1 MTMIP
6 SDLIETLAVVL
17 KEGTFDAAARTLH
30 VTPSAVSQR
39 IKALE
44 QRVGRVLVVRAK
56 PVRATPAGE
65 ALLRLGQ
72 QVTLLETEAL
82 RQLGAEPD
90 AQGPT
95 SLPIAV
101 NADSLATWLLP
112 PLARVAAREAVVFD
126 LVRDDQ
132 DHTAALLA
140 SGVVMA
146 AVASDATPVPG
157 CTSVPL
163 GRIRYR
169 AWATPEFAA
178 RWFPDGVTAASLAR
192 APRLDLDRKDTLQA
206 RFTRRLTRR
215 AVDPPRHFV
224 PASADFA
231 VAARLGLGWA
241 MLPAAHSTAALRAGE
256 LLDLAPGRHLDVPL
270 HWHQWNLRSRLID
283 AVATEVHAEAQR
295 VLD

>member
-1 MTMIP
+1 MTLIQ
-6 SDLIETLAVVL
+6 SELIETLSAVL
-17 KEGTFDAAARTLH
+17 KGGTFDAAARTLH

-44 QRVGRVLVVRAK
+44 QRVGRILVVRAK
-56 PVRATPAGE
+56 PVRATAAGE

-72 QVTLLETEAL
+72 QVALLEGEAL
-82 RQLGAEPD
+82 RQLGAEPE

-112 PLARVAAREAVVFD
+112 PLARIAAREAVVFD

-132 DHTAALLA
+132 DHTAALLV
-140 SGVVMA
+140 SGAVMA

-163 GRIRYR
+163 GRMRYR
-169 AWATPEFAA
+169 ACATPEFVA
-178 RWFPDGVTAASLAR
+178 RWFPDGVTASSLAQ

-206 RFTRRLTRR
+206 RFTRRLARR

-241 MLPAAHSTAALRAGE
+241 MLPSSHSAAALRAGE
-256 LLDLAPGRHLDVPL
+256 LVDLAPGRHLDVPL

-283 AVATEVHAEAQR
+283 AVATEVRAEAQR

>member
-1 MTMIP
+1 MTLIQ
-6 SDLIETLAVVL
+6 SELIETLSAVL

-44 QRVGRVLVVRAK
+44 QRVGRILVVRAK
-56 PVRATPAGE
+56 PVRATAAGE

-72 QVTLLETEAL
+72 QVALLEGEAL
-82 RQLGAEPD
+82 RQLGAEPE

-101 NADSLATWLLP
+101 NADSLTTWLLP
-112 PLARVAAREAVVFD
+112 PLARIAAREAVVFD

-132 DHTAALLA
+132 DHTAALLV
-140 SGVVMA
+140 SGAVMA

-163 GRIRYR
+163 GRMRYR
-169 AWATPEFAA
+169 ACATPEFVA
-178 RWFPDGVTAASLAR
+178 RWFPDGVTASSLAQ

-206 RFTRRLTRR
+206 RFTRRLARR

-241 MLPAAHSTAALRAGE
+241 MLPSSHSAAALRAGE
-256 LLDLAPGRHLDVPL
+256 LVDLAPGRHLDVPL

-283 AVATEVHAEAQR
+283 AVATEVRAEAQR